1 MPYKKGSRTM
11 PPVKTPQLLQR
22 CVAGVAERFAAK
34 QGGEPTREDVSR
46 AFAICTAQG
55 QRYGKYEPGTRTL
68 TPRGKGLTT
77 AVRRDKR
84 KDLERYE
91 TVLQEARDD
100 IRAPSGA
107 AITGFDLFDVEE
119 STPTGVEKAR
129 RDIEKKLGGS
139 PRIIALNTYVKP
151 EGREGLDGAV
161 LFWWNKAW
169 AVISNARTESEALR
183 VGRKIQRSLVA
194 PRNISASDPYVHTL
208 PLYVIYGDGQ
218 WLMMP
223 PMQRKASGMAAR
235 MSDAS
240 WWCPACRVRAGMSPV
255 DLRRGHSG
263 SISRMSNTSWW
274 CPACQTKQIARPM
287 APVYG
292 ASGAIS
298 GPRVA
303 AIAIGSAVIGA
314 AATYWLKKQGG

>member
-22 CVAGVAERFAAK
+22 CVAGVSDRFAAEH
-34 QGGEPTREDVSR
+34 GGEPTREDVSR

-107 AITGFDLFDVEE
+107 M
-119 STPTGVEKAR
+119 S
-129 RDIEKKLGGS
+129 
-139 PRIIALNTYVKP
+139 
-151 EGREGLDGAV
+151 
-161 LFWWNKAW
+161 
-169 AVISNARTESEALR
+169 
-183 VGRKIQRSLVA
+183 
-194 PRNISASDPYVHTL
+194 
-208 PLYVIYGDGQ
+208 
-218 WLMMP
+218 
-223 PMQRKASGMAAR
+223 R

-255 DLRRGHSG
+255 DLRRGPSG

-314 AATYWLKKQGG
+314 AATYWWKKQGG